1 MPRPQFEGAH
11 VPIVTPF
18 RNGQV
23 AEDVLRV
30 LINRLIE
37 QGVSGIVPC
46 GTTGESPTL
55 SHEEHKRVLELS
67 IEFIAGRV
75 PVIAGTGSNSTDEA
89 IDLTKHAEAVGADAA
104 LLVCPYY
111 NRPSQ
116 AGLIAHFRKVAA
128 ATSLPLILYNIP
140 KRTGVDMET
149 ATVIELS
156 RVDNI
161 VGMKEASGDINKAA
175 EIMNGTQEFSVLT
188 GEDILCFSMCCL
200 GGKGGILAAAHVLPG
215 EWVRMVSLIAE
226 GQVAEARKIHYRLM
240 PLVKALF
247 SETNPVP
254 VKAAMEL
261 MGIPVGPPRLP
272 LLPASEACRQRVRVE
287 LERLGAL

>member
-11 VPIVTPF
+11 IPIVTPF
-18 RNGQV
+18 RNGEV
-23 AEDVLRV
+23 AEDVLRL
-30 LINRLIE
+30 LIDILIE
-37 QGVSGIVPC
+37 QGAGGIVPC

-55 SHEEHKRVLELS
+55 SHEEHKRVVELS
-67 IEFIAGRV
+67 VKFAAGRV
-75 PVIAGTGSNSTDEA
+75 PVIAGTGSNSTEEA
-89 IDLTKHAEAVGADAA
+89 IDLTKHAESVGADGA

-116 AGLIAHFRKVAA
+116 AGLIEHFRKIAA
-128 ATSLPLILYNIP
+128 STKLPLILYNIP
-140 KRTGVDMET
+140 RRTGVDMDT

-156 RVDNI
+156 KVGNI
-161 VGMKEASGDINKAA
+161 VGIKEASGDINKAA
-175 EIMNGTQEFSVLT
+175 DIIGGAQEFSVLT
-188 GEDILCFSMCCL
+188 GEDALCFPMCCL
-200 GGKGGILAAAHVLPG
+200 GGKGGILASAHVLPG
-215 EWVRMVSLIAE
+215 EWVRMINLVAD
-226 GQVAEARKIHYRLM
+226 GQIAEARKIHFRLM

-261 MGIPVGPPRLP
+261 LGIPVGPPRLP
-272 LLPASEACRQRVRVE
+272 LLPATEACRQRVRVE